1 MFKKV
6 IPILFIGYLFSQ
18 TTGKISGSV
27 TDKINVEPLP
37 GANIYLENTS
47 FGTASDANGNFTII
61 NIPPGKYTLKAD
73 MIGYKSVKLERMNIS
88 VNRTVSLKIEMDETV
103 LEGEVVTVE
112 VSRVAQKKDQ
122 TGTIKNISGD
132 EINALPVESV
142 GSVINM
148 QAGVVNGHFR
158 GGRNTE
164 VTYMIDGV
172 QVDETFGGNSAAVE
186 IQPEAVQDLEVITGT
201 FNAEYGRAMSG
212 VVNVVTRDGGP
223 KFEGFASTG
232 LSFFQTPNTDIFIG
246 LSPELNRSQD
256 LKFSLGGPLLGDKIT
271 FFTNIRV
278 QDNRGHLNG
287 YRMFSVIDTSN
298 FYSDDPSDWAS
309 SKSGDSSYVPMNTG
323 ENLSAL
329 FKLSFNLL
337 DGIRFSLLHS
347 KSDDSWFGYDHGF
360 KYNPDGRAGSYK
372 ETNYTSFQLNHMI
385 SPKLFYE
392 LKVSYLDNYTGNYLF
407 KDPFDHIIADT
418 AGIYHDGN
426 MHEIGDTVYSYVHDK
441 YLEDYGSGFF
451 TGGQQKNHSMLTMLD
466 KTIKFDLNWQANH
479 NHNIKLG
486 LLGISHDV
494 DQQWHA
500 IRNKYDGEANLA
512 DVYEPEIFGDTTVYA
527 DLYKVAPQEG
537 AAYLQDKMEFDNMV
551 VNVGLRYDVFDPASV
566 YPSNRRNPSNQ
577 LLYKDTSG
585 VLIDSLMSTY
595 PDADIID
602 QVSPRIGFA
611 YQLGN
616 QAVLHFSYGHFF
628 QMPPLYAMYQNHSYL
643 IPPNDHGTTMGNVRL
658 EPEKTITYE
667 IGLWQELTRG
677 LSLDVALF
685 YRDIYN
691 LLSAQVFSTYNQIE
705 YGLYSNKDYGNA
717 RGLEVKLDMGLGAVK
732 GLVNYTLQYTR
743 GNADSPTQTFT
754 RDGANMDPVNR
765 FIPMSW
771 DQRHTLN
778 GTVMYF
784 GKNYGATVTA
794 YYNSGSP
801 YTFSPQSESVLS
813 RINLYPNNAYKPSTT
828 SIDATLNYN
837 FKLMGHYHGKVE
849 LTIYNLLDRLN
860 ENWVDGQTGRAYT
873 AVIND
878 TDRAGHRSD
887 FNKYED
893 RIHNP
898 SMYSAPRM
906 IKLAVGINF

>member
-6 IPILFIGYLFSQ
+6 TPILFIGYLFSQ

-27 TDKINVEPLP
+27 TDRINVEPLP

-347 KSDDSWFGYDHGF
+347 KSDDTWFGYDHGF

-426 MHEIGDTVYSYVHDK
+426 MHDIGDTVYSYIHDK
-441 YLEDYGSGFF
+441 YLENYGSGFF

-828 SIDATLNYN
+828 SIDATLYYN
-837 FKLMGHYHGKVE
+837 FKLKGRYHGKVD

-860 ENWVDGQTGRAYT
+860 ESWVDGQTGRAYT
-873 AVIND
+873 AVIKD
-878 TDRAGHRSD
+878 TDLAGHRSD
-887 FNKYED
+887 FNEYED

-898 SMYSAPRM
+898 SMYSSPRM